1 MGRADSAPKSFI
13 VAIAEAVVTAEGS
26 IWTTAKARSL
36 GAPESLARG
45 TLPQGFSRNLGTPPS
60 LLLHKAGKVRPTA
73 KDQASNGTDT
83 PVEGANKHPAEE
95 VAGGRGQPET
105 GSEGLAGVL
114 RSHSTDE
121 GGELAQAGTH
131 WREGVNKRTY
141 RIKETWR
148 YSEIEKT
155 CQRDASV

>member
-45 TLPQGFSRNLGTPPS
+45 TLPQGFSRNLGTP
-60 LLLHKAGKVRPTA
+60 
-73 KDQASNGTDT
+73 DT

-155 CQRDASV
+155 CQRDASE